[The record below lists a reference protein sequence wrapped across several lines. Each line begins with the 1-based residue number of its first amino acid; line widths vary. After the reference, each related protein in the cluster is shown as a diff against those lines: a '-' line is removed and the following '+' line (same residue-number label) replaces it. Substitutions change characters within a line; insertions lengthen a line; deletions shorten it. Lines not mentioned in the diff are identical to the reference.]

1 MATKTNRTNGGE
13 AVEQAMKTG
22 ADAMKSGLE
31 QAAKGY
37 ERFAGFG
44 KENMEAY
51 MKAATTMTKA
61 FEQINGEVMTF
72 SKQHMEDSMSAFKAV
87 LGARSFQEA
96 WEVQSDFAKTALDS
110 YISQASKLNELWL
123 SSAKQAAE
131 PLSARFAELAEA
143 VQTARPVYPFSQAAE

>member
-1 MATKTNRTNGGE
+1 MAPKTKTNGGE
-13 AVEQAMKTG
+13 SVEQAMKTG
-22 ADAMKSGLE
+22 ADAVKNGFE

-37 ERFAGFG
+37 ERIAGFG
-44 KENMEAY
+44 KENVEAY

-72 SKQHMEDSMSAFKAV
+72 SKQHIEDSMSAFKAV

-110 YISQASKLNELWL
+110 YISQASKLNELWMA
-123 SSAKQAAE
+123 SAKQAAE
-131 PLSARFAELAEA
+131 PLNARFAELAEA
-143 VQTARPVYPFSQAAE
+143 AQSLRTSNPWAQAAE

>member
-1 MATKTNRTNGGE
+1 MATKTRTNGGE
-13 AVEQAMKTG
+13 AVEHAMKTG

-61 FEQINGEVMTF
+61 FEQINVEVMTF
-72 SKQHMEDSMSAFKAV
+72 SKQQMEDGMSAFKAV

-131 PLSARFAELAEA
+131 PLNARFAELAEA
-143 VQTARPVYPFSQAAE
+143 VQNVRPAYGFSQAAE

>member
-1 MATKTNRTNGGE
+1 
-13 AVEQAMKTG
+13 
-22 ADAMKSGLE
+22 
-31 QAAKGY
+31 
-37 ERFAGFG
+37 
-44 KENMEAY
+44 

-61 FEQINGEVMTF
+61 FEQINGEVLTF
-72 SKQHMEDSMSAFKAV
+72 SKQQMEDGMSAFKAV

-131 PLSARFAELAEA
+131 PLNARFAELAEA
-143 VQTARPVYPFSQAAE
+143 VQNVRPAYPFSQAAE

>member
-1 MATKTNRTNGGE
+1 MAPKTKTNGGE

-22 ADAMKSGLE
+22 ADAMKNGLE

-37 ERFAGFG
+37 ERIAGFG

-51 MKAATTMTKA
+51 MKAATTLTKA
-61 FEQINGEVMTF
+61 FEQMNGEVMSF

-87 LGARSFQEA
+87 LGARSLQEA

-110 YISQASKLNELWL
+110 YISQASKLNEMWL
-123 SSAKQAAE
+123 TSAKQAAE
-131 PLSARFAELAEA
+131 PLNARFAELAEA
-143 VQTARPVYPFSQAAE
+143 AQNLRTSNPWSQAAE